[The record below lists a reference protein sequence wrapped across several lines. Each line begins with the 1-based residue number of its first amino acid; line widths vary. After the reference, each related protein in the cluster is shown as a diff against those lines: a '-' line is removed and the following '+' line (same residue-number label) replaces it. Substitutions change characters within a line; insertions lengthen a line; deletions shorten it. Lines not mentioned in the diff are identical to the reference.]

1 LPKGLLPLTARRS
14 RSIMESDMQESPY
27 LRETSR
33 AKAIPP
39 READLAALFADVRD
53 MQCTSVVGVSNFG
66 KSALLRAMTDPQVQ
80 RRYLNVAGPR
90 QGAEVADP
98 RQSKIPASGGMG
110 FLFIY
115 VDFNQMLE
123 MSEQA
128 FCELILRCSLETLR
142 TSAAQEE
149 LIRRVETAYTGL
161 VAPASSFEI
170 PLRFAQAMAAIGD
183 LLPQRVVFLMDELDE
198 PVQGID
204 GRVFLNLRALK
215 DRHWQCL
222 SYITA
227 TNRRLAQL
235 RQDPEVAEFGELF
248 DHHVLYVS
256 PLTVEEITGFAT
268 RFAAAE
274 GVTFSEDDLAF
285 LRLWA
290 GGHPGLLEATCRVL
304 GLVTGRPIRDPS
316 QDWIIHRRAAEIL
329 VQDLNIQTECRKI
342 WADLT
347 PGEQEALLSLH
358 RSGGASDG
366 QPALE
371 MESVIAKHLVV
382 GPSAPP
388 APLGS
393 GGSELRIFARAFHE
407 FTERQGAT
415 RRTGPASIRLD
426 PDSGEVWVQG
436 TQVPTLTNLEYRLLL
451 LLYGRLGKICS
462 KYDVV
467 EAVWGDDYI
476 DEVDDARIEKLVSRL
491 RLKLEPDPNSP
502 RFVLTIRGR
511 GYKLVPD

>member
-1 LPKGLLPLTARRS
+1 MQSPAALPG
-14 RSIMESDMQESPY
+14 QEMPY
-27 LRETSR
+27 LRGASR
-33 AKAIPP
+33 ADTIPP
-39 READLAALFADVRD
+39 READLTALFADVHD

-66 KSALLRAMTDPQVQ
+66 KSALLRAMTVPQVQ
-80 RRYLNVAGPR
+80 QGHMDPDAG
-90 QGAEVADP
+90 V
-98 RQSKIPASGGMG
+98 
-110 FLFIY
+110 LFIY

-128 FCELILRCSLETLR
+128 FCELVLRCALETLH
-142 TSAAQEE
+142 AAQAQGEVV
-149 LIRRVETAYTGL
+149 RRVETAYTGL

-183 LLPQRVVFLMDELDE
+183 LLPQRVVFLLDELDE
-198 PVQGID
+198 AIQGID

-235 RQDPEVAEFGELF
+235 RQDPEVVEFGELF
-248 DHHVLYVS
+248 DHHILYVS
-256 PLTVEEITGFAT
+256 PLTNAEIRGFAT
-268 RFAAAE
+268 RFAADE

-290 GGHPGLLEATCRVL
+290 GGHPGLLEAACRVL
-304 GLVTGRPIRDPS
+304 GLVTGHPTRDSS

-329 VQDLNIQTECRKI
+329 VQDLNIQAECRKM

-358 RSGGASDG
+358 RSEGSANGPSTPD
-366 QPALE
+366 
-371 MESVIAKHLVV
+371 MESLIAKHLVV
-382 GPSAPP
+382 GQPTAVSPP
-388 APLGS
+388 APAPPS
-393 GGSELRIFARAFHE
+393 EPVGSELRIFARAFQE
-407 FTERQGAT
+407 FAERQGVT
-415 RRTGPASIRLD
+415 RRPAFAGIRLD

-467 EAVWGDDYI
+467 EAVWGEDYI

-491 RLKLEPDPNSP
+491 RQKIEPDPNSP
-502 RFVLTIRGR
+502 RYVLTIRGR
-511 GYKLVPD
+511 GYKLVQD

>member
-1 LPKGLLPLTARRS
+1 
-14 RSIMESDMQESPY
+14 MQETPY

-53 MQCTSVVGVSNFG
+53 MHCTSVVGVSNFG

-80 RRYLNVAGPR
+80 QRFLGTK
-90 QGAEVADP
+90 VADP
-98 RQSKIPASGGMG
+98 RKGAG

-128 FCELILRCSLETLR
+128 FCELVLRCSLETLR
-142 TSAAQEE
+142 ASQAQEE
-149 LIRRVETAYTGL
+149 VVRRVETAYTGL
-161 VAPASSFEI
+161 VAPGSSFEI

-222 SYITA
+222 SYVTA

-248 DHHVLYVS
+248 DHHVRYVS
-256 PLTVEEITGFAT
+256 PLTDGEITAFAT
-268 RFAAAE
+268 RFAATE

-304 GLVTGRPIRDPS
+304 GLVTGRPVRDPS

-358 RSGGASDG
+358 RSEASPDG
-366 QPALE
+366 QPAPE

-382 GPSAPP
+382 GGAGES
-388 APLGS
+388 
-393 GGSELRIFARAFHE
+393 RIFARAFRE
-407 FTERQGAT
+407 FTERQGVT
-415 RRTGPASIRLD
+415 RRPGPAGIRLD

-436 TQVPTLTNLEYRLLL
+436 VQVPTLTNLEYRLLL

-467 EAVWGDDYI
+467 EAVWGEDYI
-476 DEVDDARIEKLVSRL
+476 DEVDDARIEKLISRL
-491 RLKLEPDPNSP
+491 RQKIEPDPNTP

-511 GYKLVPD
+511 GYKLAQD

>member
-1 LPKGLLPLTARRS
+1 MQSPAALPG
-14 RSIMESDMQESPY
+14 QETPY
-27 LRETSR
+27 LRGTSR
-33 AKAIPP
+33 AKTIPP
-39 READLAALFADVRD
+39 READLAALFADVHD
-53 MQCTSVVGVSNFG
+53 MHCTSVVGVSNFG
-66 KSALLRAMTDPQVQ
+66 KSALLRAMTDPQVE
-80 RRYLNVAGPR
+80 RRYLSAEAG
-90 QGAEVADP
+90 V
-98 RQSKIPASGGMG
+98 
-110 FLFIY
+110 LFIY

-128 FCELILRCSLETLR
+128 FCELILRCSLEALHA
-142 TSAAQEE
+142 SQAQEE
-149 LIRRVETAYTGL
+149 VIRRVETAYTGL

-183 LLPQRVVFLMDELDE
+183 LLPQRVVFLLDELDE
-198 PVQGID
+198 AVQGID

-235 RQDPEVAEFGELF
+235 RQDPEVVEFSELF

-256 PLTVEEITGFAT
+256 PLTNAEITSFAS
-268 RFAAAE
+268 RFAADE

-290 GGHPGLLEATCRVL
+290 GGHPGLLEAACRVL
-304 GLVTGRPIRDPS
+304 GLVTGRPTRDPS

-329 VQDLNIQTECRKI
+329 VQDLNIQAECRKI

-358 RSGGASDG
+358 HSEGSADSPSAPD
-366 QPALE
+366 

-382 GPSAPP
+382 GQPVPPVLAKPHGPGVPPSGP
-388 APLGS
+388 
-393 GGSELRIFARAFHE
+393 GGSELHVFARAFHE
-407 FTERQGAT
+407 FTERQGVT
-415 RRTGPASIRLD
+415 RRPGFAGIRLD

-436 TQVPTLTNLEYRLLL
+436 AQVPTLTNLEYRLLL

-467 EAVWGDDYI
+467 EAVWGEDYI
-476 DEVDDARIEKLVSRL
+476 DEVDDARIEKLISRL
-491 RLKLEPDPNSP
+491 RQKLEPDPNSP

-511 GYKLVPD
+511 GYKLVQD

>member
-1 LPKGLLPLTARRS
+1 
-14 RSIMESDMQESPY
+14 MESNMQETPY
-27 LRETSR
+27 LRETPR

-39 READLAALFADVRD
+39 READLAALFTDVHD
-53 MQCTSVVGVSNFG
+53 MHCTSVVGVSNFG
-66 KSALLRAMTDPQVQ
+66 KSALLRAMTDPHVQ
-80 RRYLNVAGPR
+80 RRYLN
-90 QGAEVADP
+90 AE
-98 RQSKIPASGGMG
+98 SG

-142 TSAAQEE
+142 TYQAQEE
-149 LIRRVETAYTGL
+149 VIRRVETAYTGL

-235 RQDPEVAEFGELF
+235 RQDAEVAEFGELF

-304 GLVTGRPIRDPS
+304 GLVTGRPVRDPS

-329 VQDLNIQTECRKI
+329 VQDLNIQAECRKI

-347 PGEQEALLSLH
+347 PGEQEALLSLC
-358 RSGGASDG
+358 RRGEGSSDA

-371 MESVIAKHLVV
+371 MESVVAKHLVV
-382 GPSAPP
+382 GQPAPP
-388 APLGS
+388 APFARPGS
-393 GGSELRIFARAFHE
+393 AAGAGGPGGSELRIFARAFHE
-407 FTERQGAT
+407 FTERQGVT

-436 TQVPTLTNLEYRLLL
+436 VQVPTLTNLEYRLLL

-467 EAVWGDDYI
+467 EAVWGEDYI

-491 RLKLEPDPNSP
+491 RQKLEPDPNSP

-511 GYKLVPD
+511 GYKLVQD

>member
-1 LPKGLLPLTARRS
+1 
-14 RSIMESDMQESPY
+14 MESDMQEFPYVRESP
-27 LRETSR
+27 R

-39 READLAALFADVRD
+39 RQADLTALFADIRE
-53 MQCTSVVGVSNFG
+53 MHCTSVVGVSNFG
-66 KSALLRAMTDPQVQ
+66 KSALLRAMTDPQIQ
-80 RRYLNVAGPR
+80 RRYLGTETNPTKGAG
-90 QGAEVADP
+90 ATDY
-98 RQSKIPASGGMG
+98 
-110 FLFIY
+110 LFIY

-128 FCELILRCSLETLR
+128 FCELVLRCCLEALR
-142 TSAAQEE
+142 SSQAQEDVV
-149 LIRRVETAYTGL
+149 RRVETAYTGL
-161 VAPASSFEI
+161 VAPSSSFEI

-183 LLPQRVVFLMDELDE
+183 LLPQQVVFLMDELDE

-227 TNRRLAQL
+227 TNRRLGQL
-235 RQDPEVAEFGELF
+235 RQDAEVAEFAELF
-248 DHHVLYVS
+248 DHHMLYVS
-256 PLTVEEITGFAT
+256 PLTDAEIADFAT

-274 GVTFSEDDLAF
+274 GVTFSEEDLAF

-304 GLVTGRPIRDPS
+304 GLVTGRPVRDAS

-329 VQDLNIQTECRKI
+329 VQDLNIHAECRKI
-342 WADLT
+342 WGDLT
-347 PGEQEALLSLH
+347 LGEQEALLSLH
-358 RSGGASDG
+358 RSDGAPDG
-366 QPALE
+366 QPVPE

-382 GPSAPP
+382 GQGA
-388 APLGS
+388 
-393 GGSELRIFARAFHE
+393 EQRVFARAFDE
-407 FTERQGAT
+407 FAQRQGAS
-415 RRTGPASIRLD
+415 RRPGPASIRLD

-436 TQVPTLTNLEYRLLL
+436 MQVPTLTNLEYRLLL

-467 EAVWGDDYI
+467 EAVWGEDYI
-476 DEVDDARIEKLVSRL
+476 DEVDDARIEKLISRL
-491 RLKLEPDPNSP
+491 RQKLEPDPNSP

-511 GYKLVPD
+511 GYKLVQN

>member
-1 LPKGLLPLTARRS
+1 
-14 RSIMESDMQESPY
+14 MQETPY
-27 LRETSR
+27 AREAPR

-39 READLAALFADVRD
+39 RQADLAALFAGLRE
-53 MQCTSVVGVSNFG
+53 MHCISVVGVSNFG
-66 KSALLRAMTDPQVQ
+66 KSALLRAMTDPQIQ
-80 RRYLNVAGPR
+80 RRYL
-90 QGAEVADP
+90 GAKGTDY
-98 RQSKIPASGGMG
+98 
-110 FLFIY
+110 LFIY

-128 FCELILRCSLETLR
+128 FCELVLRCSLEALR
-142 TSAAQEE
+142 GAQAQEE
-149 LIRRVETAYTGL
+149 VVRRVEVAYTGL
-161 VAPASSFEI
+161 VAPASSFEV

-183 LLPQRVVFLMDELDE
+183 LLPQQVVFLMDELDE

-215 DRHWQCL
+215 DRYWQRL

-227 TNRRLAQL
+227 TNRRLGQL
-235 RQDPEVAEFGELF
+235 RQDAEVAEFGELF

-256 PLTVEEITGFAT
+256 PLADAEIADFAT

-274 GVTFSEDDLAF
+274 GVTFSEEDLAF

-304 GLVTGRPIRDPS
+304 GLVTGRPVRDAS
-316 QDWIIHRRAAEIL
+316 QDWIIHRRAVEIL

-342 WADLT
+342 WGDLA
-347 PGEQEALLSLH
+347 PGEQEALLVLH
-358 RSGGASDG
+358 RSDG
-366 QPALE
+366 SGDCQPAPE

-382 GPSAPP
+382 GQCA
-388 APLGS
+388 
-393 GGSELRIFARAFHE
+393 EQRIFARALDE
-407 FTERQGAT
+407 FTQRQGVT
-415 RRTGPASIRLD
+415 RRPGPAGIRLD
-426 PDSGEVWVQG
+426 PDSGEVWIQG
-436 TQVPTLTNLEYRLLL
+436 VQVPTLTNLEYRLLL

-467 EAVWGDDYI
+467 EAVWGEDYI

-491 RLKLEPDPNSP
+491 RQKLEPDPNSP
-502 RFVLTIRGR
+502 RYVLTIRGR
-511 GYKLVPD
+511 GYKLVQD

>member
-1 LPKGLLPLTARRS
+1 
-14 RSIMESDMQESPY
+14 
-27 LRETSR
+27 
-33 AKAIPP
+33 
-39 READLAALFADVRD
+39 
-53 MQCTSVVGVSNFG
+53 
-66 KSALLRAMTDPQVQ
+66 
-80 RRYLNVAGPR
+80 
-90 QGAEVADP
+90 
-98 RQSKIPASGGMG
+98 
-110 FLFIY
+110 
-115 VDFNQMLE
+115 
-123 MSEQA
+123 
-128 FCELILRCSLETLR
+128 
-142 TSAAQEE
+142 
-149 LIRRVETAYTGL
+149 
-161 VAPASSFEI
+161 
-170 PLRFAQAMAAIGD
+170 MAAIGD

-222 SYITA
+222 SFITA
-227 TNRRLAQL
+227 TNRRLAQI
-235 RQDPEVAEFGELF
+235 RQDPEVAEFSELF

-256 PLTVEEITGFAT
+256 PLTIAEITDFAT
-268 RFAAAE
+268 HFAAAE

-304 GLVTGRPIRDPS
+304 GLVTGRPVRDPS

-329 VQDLNIQTECRKI
+329 VQDLNIHAECRKI

-358 RSGGASDG
+358 RSEGAPDA
-366 QPALE
+366 QPPPE

-382 GPSAPP
+382 GQPARP
-388 APLGS
+388 APTGP
-393 GGSELRIFARAFHE
+393 GGPELRIFARAFHE
-407 FTERQGAT
+407 FTERQGVT

-436 TQVPTLTNLEYRLLL
+436 VQVPTLTNLEYRLLL

-467 EAVWGDDYI
+467 EAVWGEDYI
-476 DEVDDARIEKLVSRL
+476 DEVDDARIEKLISRL
-491 RLKLEPDPNSP
+491 RQKIEPDPNGP

-511 GYKLVPD
+511 GYKLVQD

>member
-1 LPKGLLPLTARRS
+1 
-14 RSIMESDMQESPY
+14 
-27 LRETSR
+27 
-33 AKAIPP
+33 
-39 READLAALFADVRD
+39 
-53 MQCTSVVGVSNFG
+53 
-66 KSALLRAMTDPQVQ
+66 
-80 RRYLNVAGPR
+80 
-90 QGAEVADP
+90 
-98 RQSKIPASGGMG
+98 
-110 FLFIY
+110 
-115 VDFNQMLE
+115 
-123 MSEQA
+123 
-128 FCELILRCSLETLR
+128 
-142 TSAAQEE
+142 
-149 LIRRVETAYTGL
+149 
-161 VAPASSFEI
+161 
-170 PLRFAQAMAAIGD
+170 
-183 LLPQRVVFLMDELDE
+183 VFLMDELDE

-256 PLTVEEITGFAT
+256 PLTDGEITDFAS

-274 GVTFSEDDLAF
+274 GVTFSEEDLAF

-304 GLVTGRPIRDPS
+304 GLVTGRPVREPS

-358 RSGGASDG
+358 RSEGSSES
-366 QPALE
+366 QPTHE
-371 MESVIAKHLVV
+371 MESVIAKHLVM
-382 GPSAPP
+382 GQ
-388 APLGS
+388 
-393 GGSELRIFARAFHE
+393 GSELRIFARAFRE

-415 RRTGPASIRLD
+415 RRPGPASIRLD

-436 TQVPTLTNLEYRLLL
+436 VQAPTLTNLEYRLLL

-467 EAVWGDDYI
+467 EAVWGEDYI
-476 DEVDDARIEKLVSRL
+476 DEVDDARIEKLISRL
-491 RLKLEPDPNSP
+491 RQKIEPDPNTP
-502 RFVLTIRGR
+502 RYVLTIRGR
-511 GYKLVPD
+511 GYKLAQD

>member
-1 LPKGLLPLTARRS
+1 
-14 RSIMESDMQESPY
+14 MQEAPY
-27 LRETSR
+27 LRLTSR

-39 READLAALFADVRD
+39 READLAALFADVLD
-53 MQCTSVVGVSNFG
+53 MHCTSVVGVSNFG

-80 RRYLNVAGPR
+80 RRYL
-90 QGAEVADP
+90 E
-98 RQSKIPASGGMG
+98 SETG

-128 FCELILRCSLETLR
+128 FCELVLRCSLESLR
-142 TSAAQEE
+142 AAQAKEDVV
-149 LIRRVETAYTGL
+149 RRVEEAYTGL

-183 LLPQRVVFLMDELDE
+183 QLSQRVVFLMDELDE
-198 PVQGID
+198 PFQGID

-222 SYITA
+222 SYVTA

-235 RQDPEVAEFGELF
+235 RLDPELVEFGELF
-248 DHHVLYVS
+248 DHHLLYVS
-256 PLTVEEITGFAT
+256 PLTDGEITAFAT

-290 GGHPGLLEATCRVL
+290 GGHPGLLEAACRVL
-304 GLVTGRPIRDPS
+304 GLVTGRPVREPS

-329 VQDLNIQTECRKI
+329 VQDLNVQAECRKI

-358 RSGGASDG
+358 RSEGSSDG
-366 QPALE
+366 QPSPD
-371 MESVIAKHLVV
+371 MESVIAKHLVLGQGAS
-382 GPSAPP
+382 GPNGLA
-388 APLGS
+388 GT
-393 GGSELRIFARAFHE
+393 GDLRIFARAFHE
-407 FTERQGAT
+407 FTERQGVT
-415 RRTGPASIRLD
+415 RRPGPASIRLD

-436 TQVPTLTNLEYRLLL
+436 AQVPTLTNLEYRLLL

-467 EAVWGDDYI
+467 EAVWGEDYI
-476 DEVDDARIEKLVSRL
+476 DEVDDARIEKLISRL
-491 RLKLEPDPNSP
+491 RQKIEPDPNTP
-502 RFVLTIRGR
+502 RYVLTIRGR
-511 GYKLVPD
+511 GYKLAQD

>member
-1 LPKGLLPLTARRS
+1 
-14 RSIMESDMQESPY
+14 MQSPVAVPGQGTPY
-27 LRETSR
+27 VREAPR

-39 READLAALFADVRD
+39 RQADLAALFAGLRE
-53 MQCTSVVGVSNFG
+53 MRCTSVVGVSNFG
-66 KSALLRAMTDPQVQ
+66 KSALLRAMTDPEVQ
-80 RRYLNVAGPR
+80 RRYLGTEATGY
-90 QGAEVADP
+90 
-98 RQSKIPASGGMG
+98 
-110 FLFIY
+110 LFIY

-128 FCELILRCSLETLR
+128 FCELILRCSLEALR
-142 TSAAQEE
+142 SSQAQEE
-149 LIRRVETAYTGL
+149 ILRRVETAYTGL

-183 LLPQRVVFLMDELDE
+183 LLHQQVVFLMDELDE

-222 SYITA
+222 TYITA
-227 TNRRLAQL
+227 TNRRLGQL
-235 RQDPEVAEFGELF
+235 RQDAEVAEFSELF
-248 DHHVLYVS
+248 DHHMLYVS
-256 PLTVEEITGFAT
+256 PLTGGEISDFAT
-268 RFAAAE
+268 RFAVAE
-274 GVTFSEDDLAF
+274 GVTFSEEDLAF

-304 GLVTGRPIRDPS
+304 GLVTGRPVRDAS

-329 VQDLNIQTECRKI
+329 VQDLNIQAECRKI
-342 WADLT
+342 WGDLA
-347 PGEQEALLSLH
+347 PGEQEALLSVH
-358 RSGGASDG
+358 HSDNSPDG
-366 QPALE
+366 PTAPE

-382 GPSAPP
+382 GQGADTSPTTGA
-388 APLGS
+388 GQ
-393 GGSELRIFARAFHE
+393 RIFARAFDE
-407 FTERQGAT
+407 FTQRQGVS
-415 RRTGPASIRLD
+415 RRPGPASIRLD

-436 TQVPTLTNLEYRLLL
+436 VQVPTLTNLEYRLLL

-467 EAVWGDDYI
+467 EAVWGEDYI
-476 DEVDDARIEKLVSRL
+476 DEVDDARIEKLISRL
-491 RLKLEPDPNSP
+491 RQKLEPDPNSP

-511 GYKLVPD
+511 GYKLVQD

>member
-1 LPKGLLPLTARRS
+1 
-14 RSIMESDMQESPY
+14 MESQMQGIPY
-27 LRETSR
+27 SREPAR

-39 READLAALFADVRD
+39 RHADLAELFAAVRE
-53 MQCTSVVGVSNFG
+53 MHCTSVVGVSNFG

-80 RRYLNVAGPR
+80 RRYLGPEAAGY
-90 QGAEVADP
+90 
-98 RQSKIPASGGMG
+98 
-110 FLFIY
+110 LFIY

-128 FCELILRCSLETLR
+128 FCELVLRCSLEALR
-142 TSAAQEE
+142 GSEAQED
-149 LIRRVETAYTGL
+149 LIRSVETAYTGL

-170 PLRFAQAMAAIGD
+170 PLRFAQGMAAIGD
-183 LLPQRVVFLMDELDE
+183 LLPERVVFLMDELDE

-215 DRHWQCL
+215 DRLWQNL

-227 TNRRLAQL
+227 TNRRMMQL
-235 RQDPEVAEFGELF
+235 REDPEVAEFAELF

-256 PLTVEEITGFAT
+256 PLTDGEITDFTA

-274 GVTFSEDDLAF
+274 GVTFSEEDQVF

-290 GGHPGLLEATCRVL
+290 GGHPGLLEAACRVL
-304 GLVTGRPIRDPS
+304 GLVTGRPVRDSS

-329 VQDLNIQTECRKI
+329 VQDLSIQAECRKI
-342 WADLT
+342 WQDLAQ
-347 PGEQEALLSLH
+347 GEQEALLSLH
-358 RSGGASDG
+358 RSDSSSDG
-366 QPALE
+366 NAEPE
-371 MESVIAKHLVV
+371 MESVIAKRLVV
-382 GPSAPP
+382 VQ
-388 APLGS
+388 
-393 GGSELRIFARAFHE
+393 GSEQRIFARVFDE
-407 FTERQGAT
+407 FVQRQGVT
-415 RRTGPASIRLD
+415 RRPGPASIRLD

-436 TQVPTLTNLEYRLLL
+436 VQAPTLTNLEYRLLL

-467 EAVWGDDYI
+467 EAVWGEDYI

-491 RLKLEPDPNSP
+491 RQKLEPDPNNP
-502 RFVLTIRGR
+502 GYLLTVRGR
-511 GYKLVPD
+511 GYKLVQS

>member
-1 LPKGLLPLTARRS
+1 
-14 RSIMESDMQESPY
+14 MQGTPY

-39 READLAALFADVRD
+39 READLAALFADARD
-53 MQCTSVVGVSNFG
+53 SHCTSVVGVSNFG
-66 KSALLRAMTDPQVQ
+66 KSALLRAMTDPQIQ
-80 RRYLNVAGPR
+80 RQYLGEEAGY
-90 QGAEVADP
+90 
-98 RQSKIPASGGMG
+98 
-110 FLFIY
+110 LFIY
-115 VDFNQMLE
+115 IDFNQMLE

-128 FCELILRCSLETLR
+128 FCELVLRCSLETLR
-142 TSAAQEE
+142 AAATKEE
-149 LIRRVETAYTGL
+149 VVRRVETAYTGL
-161 VAPASSFEI
+161 VAPASSFEV

-183 LLPQRVVFLMDELDE
+183 LLPQRVVFLMDEVDG

-222 SYITA
+222 SYVTA

-235 RQDPEVAEFGELF
+235 RQDPEVAEFNELF

-256 PLTVEEITGFAT
+256 PLTVPEITAFAM
-268 RFAAAE
+268 RFAATE
-274 GVTFSEDDLAF
+274 GVTFSEDDLGF

-304 GLVTGRPIRDPS
+304 GLVTGRPVRDPS

-329 VQDLNIQTECRKI
+329 VQDLNIQAECRKI

-347 PGEQEALLSLH
+347 AGEQEALLSLH
-358 RSGGASDG
+358 RSEGASDG
-366 QPALE
+366 QPAPE
-371 MESVIAKHLVV
+371 MDSVIAKHLVV
-382 GPSAPP
+382 GQANPVGPGAMLVGP
-388 APLGS
+388 
-393 GGSELRIFARAFHE
+393 GGTELRIFSRAFDE
-407 FTERQGAT
+407 FTERQGVA
-415 RRTGPASIRLD
+415 RRTGPANIRLD

-436 TQVPTLTNLEYRLLL
+436 VQVPTLTNLEYRLLL

-467 EAVWGDDYI
+467 EAVWGEDYI
-476 DEVDDARIEKLVSRL
+476 DEVDDARIEKLISRL
-491 RLKLEPDPNSP
+491 RQKIEPDSNNP

-511 GYKLVPD
+511 GYKLVQD